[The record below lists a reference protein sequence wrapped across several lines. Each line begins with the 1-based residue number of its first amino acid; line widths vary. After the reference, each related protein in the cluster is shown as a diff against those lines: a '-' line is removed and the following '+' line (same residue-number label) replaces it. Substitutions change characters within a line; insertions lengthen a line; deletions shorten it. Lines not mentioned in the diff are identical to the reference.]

1 MTGAMTEAEATREA
15 VRETVR
21 AFVQE
26 QCDEW
31 KCLEWDRAGTYPK
44 EVFDRIAALGWFGI
58 GIPEA
63 DGGSGG
69 TAGDLLVVA
78 EELGRG
84 STDLVACF
92 SLTAS
97 GLRTLVADGSPAQRA
112 ELVPKLMD
120 GTVRLSIAVTEP
132 EAGSDAAALTTSARR
147 DGDHYVIKGQKT
159 FCEAAGL
166 PDTIIQLYARTDG
179 AARKQDGISMIL
191 LDPALPG
198 VTLRRLPTMGRNITG
213 VYELFLDDVRVP
225 ADRLVGAENRGWHQ
239 LGAELPLER
248 LIISAGFVGATFQV
262 LEDTLRHVKE
272 REQFG
277 RPVGDFQSV
286 AHLLVDLWTR
296 AESVRL
302 LVYRGGELHDAGLPH
317 TKEASMAK
325 IASAELYADA
335 ARYCMQLHGGYGYI
349 DEHPLTMHYTDAV
362 IATVAG
368 GASQVQRNIVAREL
382 GLRPR

>member
-1 MTGAMTEAEATREA
+1 MGEA
-15 VRETVR
+15 VRRTAR
-21 AFVQE
+21 DLVQKE
-26 QCDEW
+26 CDEW
-31 KCLEWDRAGTYPK
+31 RCLEWDRAGAYPK
-44 EVFDRIAALGWFGI
+44 EVFDHIAELGWYGI
-58 GIPEA
+58 GIPEE

-69 TAGDLLVVA
+69 TASDLLVVA

-92 SLTAS
+92 SLTVS
-97 GLRTLVADGSPAQRA
+97 GLRSMIRDGSPEQRA
-112 ELVPKLMD
+112 ELVPALMS
-120 GTVRLSIAVTEP
+120 GRTRLSIAITEP
-132 EAGSDAAALTTSARR
+132 GAGSDAADLITSARR
-147 DGDHYVIKGQKT
+147 DGDHFVINGQKV

-166 PDTIIQLYARTDG
+166 PDTIIQLYARTDQE
-179 AARKQDGISMIL
+179 ARKQDGISMVL
-191 LDPALPG
+191 LDPSLPG

-213 VYELFLDDVRVP
+213 VYEVFLDDVRVP
-225 ADRLVGAENRGWHQ
+225 VDRLVGEENKGWRQ

-248 LIISAGFVGATFQV
+248 LIISAGFVGATLQV

-277 RPVGDFQSV
+277 RPIGDFQAV
-286 AHLLVDLWTR
+286 AHLLVDLYTR
-296 AESVRL
+296 AESIRL
-302 LVYRGGELHDAGLPH
+302 LVGRGGELHDAGLPH
-317 TKEASMAK
+317 VKEASMAK